1 MFSSFQS
8 FFFAIFRSNCQPC
21 NRSGVKGNLNLHEG
35 VQRSSVMASGSFD
48 SNETKLENEES
59 LNKEK
64 LLVDCEE
71 DQECVVG
78 R

>member
-1 MFSSFQS
+1 
-8 FFFAIFRSNCQPC
+8 
-21 NRSGVKGNLNLHEG
+21 
-35 VQRSSVMASGSFD
+35 MASGSFE
-48 SNETKLENEES
+48 SNETKLENKES
-59 LNKEK
+59 LNTEK